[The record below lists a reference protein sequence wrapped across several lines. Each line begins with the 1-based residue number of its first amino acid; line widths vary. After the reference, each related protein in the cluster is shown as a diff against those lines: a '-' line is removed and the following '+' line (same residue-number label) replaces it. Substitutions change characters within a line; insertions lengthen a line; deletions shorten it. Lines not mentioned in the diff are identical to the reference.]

1 MKTYFWIILFAF
13 LSAQN
18 ISAQENVSAYLS
30 QIARKNFES
39 AESGILNVLNN
50 KPDDCAFNYAA
61 GVLYSDKDF
70 DKFDYEKAYN
80 YFKASKTAYDKTKD
94 KSKLLKAGLSAIVI
108 NKKIL
113 TVTQYALDEAVKIN
127 SAEAY
132 ENFLSVYEL
141 APQNQRKFAED
152 KSIVHT
158 FKKNYVPKWDYIKKY
173 INQTY
178 NNQEFIEILKDS
190 AFSLAKQNPNVESV
204 KYCYTTSN
212 NRQRRDTC
220 ILMMHKIYEENG
232 VYNFDDFWRSYP
244 TSNFKELKE
253 KDEII
258 KQTYKSGNKLRLV
271 IEAAPSRVGYNALLD
286 LVSARLK
293 NKDYEGVLY
302 KVRSFAPYFE
312 GNKDF
317 AELLRVLKQPENKEL
332 NVTKL
337 DSKSQFVPIEN
348 SVDTTYSTDGSVMI
362 CAEKRQFSGEVS
374 PSKNLFVYFRLPDG
388 SWSAPEELPGVINT
402 AFNESSPYL
411 HPDMQ
416 TLYFCSN
423 GHGNLG
429 GSDIFVS
436 KRLDKNSWNSWSK
449 PQNTGREI
457 NTQEDEN
464 YFKFSY
470 GGDKAFFSTV
480 EGTKTTFKSILLKPA
495 DKADI
500 AVTVISGRLTDSKGR
515 AVSAEIG
522 WEDLE
527 KHQIIGHVK
536 TSEKDGS
543 YTMCL
548 PAGRNYGYFID
559 DKRFFPT
566 SENLDLRQQSRT
578 STIKKDITVVKI
590 EEVIIIGK
598 SIILKNLF
606 FETGASELL
615 PASVSELNRISKV
628 IQDRSLKVEISG
640 HTDNVGKDTD
650 NQKLSLER
658 AEAVKKFLITL
669 GCDSKKLVTVGYGKN
684 KPIAPNTTPE
694 GRQQNRRVE
703 FRVVK

>member
-1 MKTYFWIILFAF
+1 MMQKLLVLLTFLTLFCGRIA
-13 LSAQN
+13 AQTAVFPYKN
-18 ISAQENVSAYLS
+18 
-30 QIARKNFES
+30 QIVNKNFEA
-39 AESGILNVLNN
+39 AESGILTDLSAEPN
-50 KPDDCAFNYAA
+50 DCALNFAA
-61 GVLYSDKDF
+61 GILYSDKDF
-70 DKFDYEKAYN
+70 VKFNTQKAYN
-80 YFKASKTAYDKTKD
+80 YFKTSKIAYDKTKD
-94 KSKLLKAGLSAIVI
+94 KSKLLKAGLSAVNI

-113 TVTQYALDEAVKIN
+113 TVTQYALDEAVKSN

-141 APQNQRKFAED
+141 APLNQKKLAEN
-152 KSIVHT
+152 KSIVYT
-158 FKKNYVPKWDYIKKY
+158 FRKNYVPKWDYIKKY
-173 INQTY
+173 VNQTY
-178 NNQEFIEILKDS
+178 NNQEFTEILKDS
-190 AFSLAKQNPNVESV
+190 AFAVARRSPNVEVV
-204 KYCYTTSN
+204 KYCYINS
-212 NRQRRDTC
+212 RDQQRRDSC
-220 ILMMHKIYEENG
+220 ISMMHKIYEKCG
-232 VYNFDDFWRSYP
+232 VYNFDDFWRTY
-244 TSNFKELKE
+244 TSQNFKEQKE

-258 KQTYKSGNKLRLV
+258 KETYKSGNKLRLV
-271 IEAAPSRVGYNALLD
+271 IDAAPSRVAYDALLE
-286 LVSARLK
+286 LIAVRLK
-293 NKDYEGVLY
+293 NKDYEGALY
-302 KVRSFAPYFE
+302 KVSSFAPYFE
-312 GNKDF
+312 GDKDY
-317 AELLRVLKQPENKEL
+317 ADLLKTLQQPENKEF
-332 NVTKL
+332 NISKL
-337 DSKSQFVPIEN
+337 DKNEKIVAMEN
-348 SVDTTYSTDGSVMI
+348 TTDTTVSPDGSVMI
-362 CAEKRQFSGEVS
+362 FSQKKQSINEIS
-374 PSKNLFVYFRLPDG
+374 PSKNLFICFRLSDG
-388 SWSAPEELPGVINT
+388 SWDTPQEINALNT
-402 AFNESSPYL
+402 SFSESSPYL
-411 HPDMQ
+411 HPDMK
-416 TLYFCSN
+416 TLYFCSE
-423 GHGNLG
+423 GYGSLG
-429 GSDIFVS
+429 KKDIFVV
-436 KRLDKNSWNSWSK
+436 KRLGNGWDKWSRPK
-449 PQNTGREI
+449 NLGREI
-457 NTQEDEN
+457 NTAFDED

-470 GGDKAFFSTV
+470 NGTNAYYSNVNDNGNKNSFVIKLKNEDKAELS
-480 EGTKTTFKSILLKPA
+480 
-495 DKADI
+495 
-500 AVTVISGRLTDSKGR
+500 VTLVTGFLTDSKGH

-640 HTDNVGKDTD
+640 HTDNVGNDAD
-650 NQKLSLER
+650 NQRLSLER